1 MINYLKVYYLNDKG
15 LHDFE
20 KRMIISKL
28 LGGGGGGCSPQLPW
42 LLRPWIEFKSD
53 KTGQLDFNSQ
63 FAMAHDCMNNA
74 ISKDYKNH

>member
-20 KRMIISKL
+20 KRMIS
-28 LGGGGGGCSPQLPW
+28 
-42 LLRPWIEFKSD
+42 KSD

-74 ISKDYKNH
+74 ISKDDKNH